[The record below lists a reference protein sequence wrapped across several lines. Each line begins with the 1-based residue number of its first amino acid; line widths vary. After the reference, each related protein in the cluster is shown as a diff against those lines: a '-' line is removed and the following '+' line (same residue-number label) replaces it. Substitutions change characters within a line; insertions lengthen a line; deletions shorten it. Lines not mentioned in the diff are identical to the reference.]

1 MNIEPHSARQ
11 DMAVRDPA
19 LDAVR
24 RNPAIVIFGHDL
36 GLRVD
41 AERRAMREQ
50 LRLLLAIEREQIV
63 PHLFVRL
70 REPLFPFGRAR
81 IDRLCRTAIA
91 KIGRR
96 VREIDAVRSDER
108 RVGKEWDSTCRSRW
122 TRYT

>member
-1 MNIEPHSARQ
+1 
-11 DMAVRDPA
+11 
-19 LDAVR
+19 
-24 RNPAIVIFGHDL
+24 
-36 GLRVD
+36 
-41 AERRAMREQ
+41 MREQ

-96 VREIDAVRSDER
+96 VREIDAVRR
-108 RVGKEWDSTCRSRW
+108 HLKARSEENTSELQSLMRNSYAVFSLKKNKLQRKKKQA
-122 TRYT
+122 TYTNN